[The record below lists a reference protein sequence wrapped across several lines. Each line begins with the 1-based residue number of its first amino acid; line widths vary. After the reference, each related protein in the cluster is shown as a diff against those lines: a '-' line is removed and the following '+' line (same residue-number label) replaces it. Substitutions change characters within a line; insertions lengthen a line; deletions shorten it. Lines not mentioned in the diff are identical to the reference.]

1 MSHIPRYYGH
11 AHRILDCP
19 SNGLSSLGAFNR
31 IPVNIITA
39 IILSRSMY
47 AISSFLIVNC
57 LGFSGTEETVSL
69 IEVIGVSIMN
79 VSFPFNQLYD
89 IGERIHF
96 IRRVYWEELVLF
108 TRFFLMSYFPLTGPF
123 TNCPSCWNCTFSCCR
138 VCAIVVECSS

>member
-1 MSHIPRYYGH
+1 MGSFRSMTYTMPLDTTLMSHIPRCCEH
-11 AHRILDCP
+11 AHRILDCQ
-19 SNGLSSLGAFNR
+19 SNGLSLLGSFNR

-57 LGFSGTEETVSL
+57 LGFPGTEETVSL

-96 IRRVYWEELVLF
+96 IRRVYWK
-108 TRFFLMSYFPLTGPF
+108 
-123 TNCPSCWNCTFSCCR
+123 NQCCLLD
-138 VCAIVVECSS
+138 SSLCLIFH